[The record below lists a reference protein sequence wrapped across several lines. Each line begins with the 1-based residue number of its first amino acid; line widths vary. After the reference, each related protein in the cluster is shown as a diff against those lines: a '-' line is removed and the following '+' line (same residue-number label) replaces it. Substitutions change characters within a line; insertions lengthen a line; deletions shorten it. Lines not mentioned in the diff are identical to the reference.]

1 MKMFLTLLLAG
12 IMVLSV
18 TFSGCGSTNDDV
30 SAQKTE
36 SIVSS
41 DIKED
46 AESTLS
52 SDTAVSSE
60 QESSA

>member
-18 TFSGCGSTNDDV
+18 TFSGCGSTNDDT

-36 SIVSS
+36 KNQKMGQERKI
-41 DIKED
+41 IR
-46 AESTLS
+46 LS
-52 SDTAVSSE
+52 KRLFACDN
-60 QESSA
+60 